1 MSALL
6 RLVLVSAA
14 AASSGLAACGGRVIS
29 TGEVTVLVAEPA
41 DAGMTAVVGGRLEVV
56 GGCLGTNGSLIVWPH
71 GTEIVKDH
79 PPTID
84 VPDYG
89 TFALG
94 DRLEVGGGF
103 VLEHSSDDVQSGT
116 YEVAGVT
123 MPAECA
129 KHEIFVAH

>member
-1 MSALL
+1 MRALL
-6 RLVLVSAA
+6 RLVLVSAAA

-29 TGEVTVLVAEPA
+29 TG
-41 DAGMTAVVGGRLEVV
+41 
-56 GGCLGTNGSLIVWPH
+56 
-71 GTEIVKDH
+71 EIVKDH

-94 DRLEVGGGF
+94 DRIEVEGGF

-116 YEVAGVT
+116 YEVPGVT
-123 MPAECA
+123 VPAACV
-129 KHEIFVAH
+129 KHDIFVAH